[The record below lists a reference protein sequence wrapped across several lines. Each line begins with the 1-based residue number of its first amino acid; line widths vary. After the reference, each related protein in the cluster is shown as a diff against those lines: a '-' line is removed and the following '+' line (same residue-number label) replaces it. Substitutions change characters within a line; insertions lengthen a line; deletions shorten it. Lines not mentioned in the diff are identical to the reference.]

1 MSDIQVFVE
10 EADGSTTEHTFPT
23 DMGLNLMEALKGSE
37 YPILATCGGIALC
50 GTCHIALL
58 AGSANPPSDE
68 ELNMLDTLFNSTES
82 SRLSCQIR
90 LSELSNGARIQIL
103 GEGN

>member
-58 AGSANPPSDE
+58 EGSANPPSDE

>member
-10 EADGSTTEHTFPT
+10 EADGSITAHNFPT
-23 DMGLNLMEALKGSE
+23 DMGLNLIEALKGSE

-58 AGSANPPSDE
+58 EGTANPPSDE
-68 ELNMLDTLFNSTES
+68 ELDMLDTLFNSGDN

-90 LSELSNGARIQIL
+90 LSALSNGARLQIL